1 MCSLT
6 VKSRK
11 PYPISDR
18 SGQKTR
24 EILNNKFQTKTA
36 QTSSFSLDHTLW
48 DAHTYR
54 ASKGEQ
60 RPLPPPPPLPPPLPL
75 GRILYRCSVIV
86 AHVACGGTGV
96 LFRRRSFASSDLILM
111 FSRLRGPNESTRS
124 ILSSTVPLIPTARQ
138 AGINVNK
145 NNSK

>member
-60 RPLPPPPPLPPPLPL
+60 RPLPPPLPL
-75 GRILYRCSVIV
+75 ERILYRCRVIV

-124 ILSSTVPLIPTARQ
+124 ILCSTVPLIPTARQ